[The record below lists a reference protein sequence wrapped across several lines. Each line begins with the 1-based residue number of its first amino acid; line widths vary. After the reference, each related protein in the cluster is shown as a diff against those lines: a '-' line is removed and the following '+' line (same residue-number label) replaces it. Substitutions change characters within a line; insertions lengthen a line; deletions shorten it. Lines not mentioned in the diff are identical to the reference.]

1 MALPSYESL
10 QSALLRPGIT
20 NPHYTAGG
28 QGQVER
34 RDDREREGEEEEG
47 GGRRE
52 EEAEEEEG
60 DEADFDLPPPYS
72 PGIRNGRLPSGR
84 HNLQPL

>member
-10 QSALLRPGIT
+10 QSALRPGIT

-28 QGQVER
+28 QGQAER
-34 RDDREREGEEEEG
+34 RDDQEREEEEEER

-52 EEAEEEEG
+52 EEEEG
-60 DEADFDLPPPYS
+60 DEDDFDLPPPYS
-72 PGIRNGRLPSGR
+72 PGIRNGRLASGR
-84 HNLQPL
+84 LRPL